1 MITLAMDTSCMTGG
15 VAVLDARRV
24 LAEYSL
30 SVKRTH
36 SERLMSS
43 VARVMEDASLL
54 PSDIGLIA
62 CCTGPGSFTGIR
74 IGVASAKAMGMA
86 LGAAIVPV
94 IGLDALAYGLSEGE
108 RAWCMIDAR
117 HENCYAASYIGT
129 GGIPRRLTGYAVLSV
144 TEIASRTRSSGIR
157 HRAMGDAAINY
168 GARLIDEAG
177 GLIALPTPEDSG
189 IRPAKVAMLG
199 LDLFEGGMSISPDA
213 LAPFYI
219 KHSEAEVKAELRTK
233 LRPEAE
239 DKAEDKADPGADE
252 GASEGANEGA
262 GEEACC
268 GGKCRPC

>member
-15 VAVLDARRV
+15 VAILDERRV

-43 VARVMEDASLL
+43 VARVMEDASLK

-94 IGLDALAYGLSEGE
+94 TGLHALAYGLMEGE

-117 HENCYAASYIGT
+117 HENCYAALFLGT
-129 GGIPRRLTGYAVLSV
+129 GGAARMLGEPSV
-144 TEIASRTRSSGIR
+144 MTVSEIAAMVSSEGLR
-157 HRAMGDAAINY
+157 HRALGDASLLY
-168 GARLIDEAG
+168 GGKLAAESG
-177 GLIALPTPEDSG
+177 GLIIIPTPEDSG
-189 IRPAKVAMLG
+189 IRPSKVGMLA
-199 LDLFEGGMSISPDA
+199 LDLYEGGLSVSPAA

-219 KHSEAEVKAELRTK
+219 KHSEAEIKAE
-233 LRPEAE
+233 A
-239 DKAEDKADPGADE
+239 KAGD
-252 GASEGANEGA
+252 GA
-262 GEEACC
+262 GPGNGDLASSCACPE
-268 GGKCRPC
+268 GKCPSC

>member
-15 VAVLDARRV
+15 VAVLDGRRV

-43 VARVMEDASLL
+43 VARVMEDASLS
-54 PSDIGLIA
+54 PADIGLIA

-94 IGLDALAYGLSEGE
+94 IGLDALAFGLPSGE

-117 HENCYAASYIGT
+117 HEKCYAALYIGT
-129 GGIPRRLTGYAVLSV
+129 GGAASRITEPVVMTVS
-144 TEIASRTRSSGIR
+144 EIAAAVRPEGIR
-157 HRAMGDAAINY
+157 HRALGDAALLY
-168 GARLIDEAG
+168 GEKLASESE
-177 GLIALPTPEDSG
+177 GLVVIPTPEDSG

-199 LDLFEGGMSISPDA
+199 LELHERGLSVAPA
-213 LAPFYI
+213 ELVPFYI
-219 KHSEAEVKAELRTK
+219 KHSEAEIKAVI
-233 LRPEAE
+233 
-239 DKAEDKADPGADE
+239 
-252 GASEGANEGA
+252 ASEG
-262 GEEACC
+262 
-268 GGKCRPC
+268 KCAPC

>member
-15 VAVLDARRV
+15 VAVLDGRRV

-43 VARVMEDASLL
+43 VARVMEDASLK

-94 IGLDALAYGLSEGE
+94 MGLDALAYGLAEDE
-108 RAWCMIDAR
+108 HAWCMIDAR
-117 HENCYAASYIGT
+117 HENCYAARYVGT
-129 GGIPRRLTGYAVLSV
+129 GGAPRMVQEPTVM
-144 TEIASRTRSSGIR
+144 TIAEMAACVRAEGLR
-157 HRAMGDAAINY
+157 HRALGDATLLY
-168 GARLIDEAG
+168 GEKLASESE
-177 GLIALPTPEDSG
+177 GLFVLPTPEDAG

-199 LDLFEGGMSISPDA
+199 LELYERGLSVAPA
-213 LAPFYI
+213 ELAPFYI
-219 KHSEAEVKAELRTK
+219 KHSEAEIKAEI
-233 LRPEAE
+233 
-239 DKAEDKADPGADE
+239 
-252 GASEGANEGA
+252 ASEG
-262 GEEACC
+262 
-268 GGKCRPC
+268 KCPSC